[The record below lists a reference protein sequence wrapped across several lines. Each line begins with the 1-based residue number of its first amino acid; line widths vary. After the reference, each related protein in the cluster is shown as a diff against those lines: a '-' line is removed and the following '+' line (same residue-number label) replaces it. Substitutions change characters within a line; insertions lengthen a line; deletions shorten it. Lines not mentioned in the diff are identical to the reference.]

1 MQQAPPR
8 TSQGTES
15 SMNSLTLYDIES
27 RLAELLD
34 LRSIIEEDGMLDEP
48 GRSQSLAA
56 IDAEIEQYFLREVKK
71 VDNIAAAIH
80 AYIDAAE
87 QVEDEIDRLENRR
100 RALIATADRIKQSTL
115 NAMQT
120 HGIKRVETPTNVLR
134 IQGNGGLA
142 PLVIDDPEKI
152 PDELCTVTVSM
163 NADDWIRIV
172 QEVEFRYTKKTCE
185 PDGERIRAALK
196 EGSVDG
202 AHLAE
207 RGQHLRLS

>member
-1 MQQAPPR
+1 MSNA
-8 TSQGTES
+8 
-15 SMNSLTLYDIES
+15 LTLYDIES
-27 RLAELLD
+27 RLAELLA
-34 LRSIIEEDGMLDEP
+34 LEVSVKEDPDMKPHEQALA
-48 GRSQSLAA
+48 LAA

-71 VDNIAAAIH
+71 VDNVAKAIH

-115 NAMQT
+115 NAMQN

-142 PLVIDDPEKI
+142 PLVIDDPAKI
-152 PDELCTVTVSM
+152 PEHLQTATVKISVRLLRSICKTLT
-163 NADDWIRIV
+163 
-172 QEVEFRYTKKTCE
+172 EVECRELYSTNVE
-185 PDGERIRAALK
+185 PDGPRVRSAIA
-196 EGSVDG
+196 EGQTVDG

-207 RGQHLRLS
+207 RGSHLRLS